1 MRSGSAGATVV
12 CHSSR
17 SYDVLIST
25 HCSIRLLHCSC
36 LMTAP
41 VPLPLTWLP
50 RLNRSSA
57 PSCHS
62 ICCGKSCAVV
72 PRLSVMFCWH
82 PQGNLV
88 PIPMPLP
95 LVQIPMLM
103 PLPLVPTEQGRGEL
117 QTLRESSATAFC
129 AWCVACSVCGVF
141 RFNLT
146 PYPFLS
152 ALCV

>member
-1 MRSGSAGATVV
+1 MSFGSAGATVV
-12 CHSSR
+12 CYSSR
-17 SYDVLIST
+17 SYAVLLST

-41 VPLPLTWLP
+41 IPLPLTWLP
-50 RLNRSSA
+50 RLNRLSA

-72 PRLSVMFCWH
+72 PRLSDMCCWH
-82 PQGNLV
+82 PQGDLVPIPIPLPLV
-88 PIPMPLP
+88 PIPMS
-95 LVQIPMLM
+95 M

-117 QTLRESSATAFC
+117 RNLRESGAFAFC
-129 AWCVACSVCGVF
+129 AWCVACSVCGVS

-146 PYPFLS
+146 PYPYLS